1 MKLTTAEDYLV
12 PMVEALLSSIHGV
25 GDGIESWND
34 LATRMNQDGYRNRS
48 GNELNGNTLRQWASK
63 FRQNVELLEQYQGM
77 LDLLHY
83 RNRFHKYA
91 MVKDPSEYL

>member
-1 MKLTTAEDYLV
+1 MNLTTAEDYLV
-12 PMVEALLSSIHGV
+12 PMVETLLVSNHGV
-25 GDGIESWND
+25 GDGIDSWND
-34 LATRMNQDGYRNRS
+34 LAVTLNDKGYRNRS
-48 GNELNGNTLRQWASK
+48 GKDLNGVSLRKWAQK
-63 FRQNVELLEQYQGM
+63 FRNSPELLETYAGM